1 MRRAGFVIGA
11 FGALLLAGGLM
22 EVVGIDDTKYTD
34 PEDLSASEGLL
45 VLPFGLV
52 LLAAGIALN
61 RWARRRE
68 PAQEQQPAQQ
78 LAPAQQFAAGWY
90 ADPQGATIWRYW
102 DGSAWTEHTAEGSTP
117 QPASPR

>member
-11 FGALLLAGGLM
+11 FGGLLLVGGLM

-34 PEDLSASEGLL
+34 PDDLSAGEGLL
-45 VLPFGLV
+45 VVPFGVV

-68 PAQEQQPAQQ
+68 PSREQQS
-78 LAPAQQFAAGWY
+78 APQFAAGWY
-90 ADPQGATIWRYW
+90 ADPEDASSWRYW
-102 DGSAWTEHTAEGSTP
+102 DGSAWTQHKAEATTP
-117 QPASPR
+117 QRASPR